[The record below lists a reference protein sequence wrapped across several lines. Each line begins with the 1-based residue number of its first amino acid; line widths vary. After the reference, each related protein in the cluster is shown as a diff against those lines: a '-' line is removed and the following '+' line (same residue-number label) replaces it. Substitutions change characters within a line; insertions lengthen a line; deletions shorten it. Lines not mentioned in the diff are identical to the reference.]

1 MRLQTLVIVS
11 PKETS
16 LIRYFEAAVIFLLK
30 IIVAIAVFGMGFG
43 FL

>member
-1 MRLQTLVIVS
+1 MSWQTLVTVS

-16 LIRYFEAAVIFLLK
+16 LIRYFEAAVIFLMK
-30 IIVAIAVFGMGFG
+30 IVVAMVVFAMGFG